1 MSERVTWKEDLFWDL
16 VWVMVSWNE
25 CYGPLVR
32 QNITAELMWGSQVV
46 YFRAAEKEG
55 DRKRCKARGVP
66 KGALP
71 LLWFTFSNQAPPLKF
86 PTISQNSKANLR
98 PVWETFHIQATGSID
113 GAHGWIYILTAQ
125 LLLLLPFH
133 SSAAWVF
140 PGGGCRLQTLHPSHS
155 PFPCKPPSPFFFVFL
170 FFGLFLFL
178 FVCFVCLLALFL
190 SSGIVLMWRMPGWVH
205 QSWME
210 PHSSV
215 SELFRFQFVTLQ
227 KPGHSR
233 FFPEDSDSQGS
244 GG

>member
-1 MSERVTWKEDLFWDL
+1 MCPKAPFPSCDLHSPTKPHLLNFLPSPKIARLTWDQSERHFTFKPQIYRWSAWLNL
-16 VWVMVSWNE
+16 HTN
-25 CYGPLVR
+25 CTTL
-32 QNITAELMWGSQVV
+32 A
-46 YFRAAEKEG
+46 RATIPQLCCLG
-55 DRKRCKARGVP
+55 FPRGRLQAADTSP
-66 KGALP
+66 LP
-71 LLWFTFSNQAPPLKF
+71 LPL
-86 PTISQNSKANLR
+86 P
-98 PVWETFHIQATGSID
+98 
-113 GAHGWIYILTAQ
+113 
-125 LLLLLPFH
+125 
-133 SSAAWVF
+133 
-140 PGGGCRLQTLHPSHS
+140 LQTSLS
-155 PFPCKPPSPFFFVFL
+155 FFFVFL
-170 FFGLFLFL
+170 FFCPFLFL